1 MISHDCSTCGQSFG
15 TWQEKFNHEELHITQ
30 EKFLSSQSIPVSKKS
45 SCSDVEGAVQG
56 AGGVSAEVG
65 LDVEI
70 IESLVIQRDSPEE
83 RGDRDCPGPGPQED
97 EDYDHVEFPEDGVVK
112 VSEGREGFDIM
123 GDGSTG
129 ELENGSAESSTVCPE
144 CAPIVERMLANIT
157 RRVLEQLQEC

>member
-1 MISHDCSTCGQSFG
+1 MTSHCCSTCGRSFE
-15 TWQEKFNHEELHITQ
+15 TWQEKLNHEELHITQ

-45 SCSDVEGAVQG
+45 SCSDVDGAVQG

-83 RGDRDCPGPGPQED
+83 RGDRDCPGPQED
-97 EDYDHVEFPEDGVVK
+97 EDYDYVEFPEEVVVK
-112 VSEGREGFDIM
+112 DSEGREGFDPM

-129 ELENGSAESSTVCPE
+129 ELENGSAEASTVCPE
-144 CAPIVERMLANIT
+144 CAPIVERMLANIL